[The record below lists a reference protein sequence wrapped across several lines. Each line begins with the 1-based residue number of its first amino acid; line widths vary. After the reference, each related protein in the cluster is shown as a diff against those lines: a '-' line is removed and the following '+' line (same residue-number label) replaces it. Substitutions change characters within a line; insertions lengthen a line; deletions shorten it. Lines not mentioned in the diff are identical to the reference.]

1 MSHYPHELM
10 NRHFLDESI
19 YIFNNAQKLDS
30 FIFMLKF

>member
-1 MSHYPHELM
+1 M

-30 FIFMLKF
+30 FIFMLKFWSQE